1 MKAAVLTVSDRCS
14 QGLADD
20 RSGPQIEERLRQ
32 AGWDVTVSLIV
43 PDEEELIERTLMEWA
58 DHWQVD
64 LILTTGG
71 TGFSHRDVTPE
82 ATLQAMDRRA
92 PGIAEALR
100 AEGMKKTATAC
111 LSRGEAGLRGK
122 TLIINLPGSP
132 KAVQVGMDFLLPI
145 LLHAL
150 EMMAGKG
157 H

>member
-14 QGLADD
+14 QGLAPD
-20 RSGPQIEERLRQ
+20 RSGPHIEERLRQ

-43 PDEEELIERTLMEWA
+43 PDEEELIERTLIEWA
-58 DHWQVD
+58 DHWEVD

-82 ATLQAMDRRA
+82 ATLEALDRRA

-100 AEGMKKTATAC
+100 AEGIKQTVTAC
-111 LSRGEAGLRGK
+111 LSRNEAGLRGK
-122 TLIINLPGSP
+122 TLIINLPGNP

-145 LLHAL
+145 LPHAL
-150 EMMAGKG
+150 EMISGKG